1 MSQTLVRQI
10 ISKSSGL
17 PETGKTVFARPISAD
32 STAHDYPMPET
43 PSGSG
48 YYVSTVAIPHDTYK
62 IYVDGAASGEEVTV
76 QPGRAIIGSQGDEST
91 VSPKSLDR
99 ILNNKATLSMFVA
112 DTSSAPT
119 NDNFTAAMNFAS
131 SSEKTLVLDY
141 DFAPTVDLSISGNLD
156 LDLNGHSLD
165 LEANGVTITAN
176 VLSVKNGTVKLKTGG
191 KSLVGTTKLTA
202 THIAFSGDFTSQATA
217 TATDS
222 YVGCKGT
229 SGFKFSRTPGSYD
242 YTVPRIS
249 GCEGAFDVASLVLGD
264 YNADYSASSAS
275 GTVLNDARRVDLQQT
290 IDEELKR
297 LHYLIGKMSSDTPY
311 ETGYFNDVTLSSI
324 SSLCGISQSL
334 ASISSFASSAAEVI
348 DVPEVDEVQLAQNP
362 TGITLRSFSKAD
374 DGLYEIW
381 ANVWVHFTHHSQ
393 SGNDGGGAVN
403 YARAFVNISE
413 TADPSLSFP
422 VVYYFI
428 SSFAIGFGT
437 DFYWHF
443 SIPRIEVRF
452 SKTSPTSLYLRLA
465 YAFSGN
471 DYADRARASYSS
483 KIFMRKIGN

>member
-1 MSQTLVRQI
+1 MGQKLVRQL
-10 ISKSSGL
+10 ISTSTGL
-17 PETGKTVFARPISAD
+17 PLTDKTVLARPIWATSA
-32 STAHDYPMPET
+32 AHDQPMPET
-43 PSGSG
+43 PASSG
-48 YYVSTVAIPHDTYK
+48 YYVSTTEVPHDTYR
-62 IYVDGAASGEEVTV
+62 IYADNVDTGEMVTV
-76 QPGRAIIGSQGDEST
+76 RPGLLIVGAQGDEDSYA
-91 VSPKSLDR
+91 PRSLDR
-99 ILNNKATLSMFVA
+99 ILNNKVTVSMFVA

-119 NDNFTAAMNFAS
+119 NDNFTAAVNFAS
-131 SSEKTLVLDY
+131 ASEKTLVLDY
-141 DFAPTVDLSISGNLD
+141 DFAPTTDLAISGNLS
-156 LDLNGHSLD
+156 LDLNGHTLD
-165 LEANGVTITAN
+165 FETNGVALTAN
-176 VLSVKNGTVKLKTGG
+176 VLSVKGLGTVKLKTGG
-191 KSLVGTTKLTA
+191 KSLIGTGKLTVSHV
-202 THIAFSGDFTSQATA
+202 TFSGDFESQATA
-217 TATDS
+217 VATDS
-222 YVGCKGT
+222 YVGCKGV
-229 SGFKFSRTPGSYD
+229 SGFKFSRTSGSYD

-249 GCEGAFDVASLVLGD
+249 GCDGGFDVASLVL
-264 YNADYSASSAS
+264 ADYDTDATGTAS
-275 GTVLNDARRVDLQQT
+275 GDERRIDLQQT

-334 ASISSFASSAAEVI
+334 ASISSFSSSAAEVI

-381 ANVWVHFTHHSQ
+381 ANAWVHFTHHSQ
-393 SGNDGGGAVN
+393 SGNDGGGTVN

-413 TADPSLSFP
+413 TANPSLSFP

-428 SSFAIGFGT
+428 SSFTIGFGT

-471 DYADRARASYSS
+471 SYADRARASYSS